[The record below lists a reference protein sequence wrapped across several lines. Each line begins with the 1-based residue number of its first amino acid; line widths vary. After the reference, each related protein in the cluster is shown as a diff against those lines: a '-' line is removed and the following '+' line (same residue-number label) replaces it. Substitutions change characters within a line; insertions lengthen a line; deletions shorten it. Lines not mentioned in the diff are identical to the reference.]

1 MLASTILCRYAAVGS
16 KVVQTKADKSAIEE
30 DAEKL
35 ANYVCI
41 NYFIQDDSTGSVTY
55 CLTYQDIVL
64 DNLYRHGAVS
74 SQFSGDEPGPK
85 ILPDSEYPSW
95 LFELDLRPACPLE
108 DLDPEKDGW
117 LYWRALRI
125 RQIEQNRRIQKLKTR
140 FLHLQSSPSMKKF
153 RRF

>member
-1 MLASTILCRYAAVGS
+1 MLCRYATVGS

-41 NYFIQDDSTGSVTY
+41 NYFIQD
-55 CLTYQDIVL
+55 
-64 DNLYRHGAVS
+64 N

-95 LFELDLRPACPLE
+95 LFELDLRPARPLE